1 MEIKTPHKLPGYAHF
16 TVILFAII
24 MLGTLIYIAQQIII
38 PIVLALL
45 FAILLNPIV
54 NFLNKKWR
62 IPNVIAVLFSITLL
76 FAFVGGILFF
86 IYWQA
91 ADISQEWPSIKHNFS
106 THIKSAERWIQQTFH
121 ISRYKQEQYV
131 QQTAQKSLNEGNWM
145 GNTLSSFS
153 NTFASLI
160 LIPLYTF
167 LLLLYRKLFVN
178 FLLQVVDAKNE
189 AKLIDI
195 LVNIGGIVQNYI
207 VGLIIEMAVVASL
220 TAGGLMLLG
229 VQYAI
234 LLGLITA
241 LLNLIPYIGILCAAI
256 ITIFAALINTTDPS
270 IVVKIIFMV
279 WAIQLFDNNF
289 LVPKVVG
296 NKIKINALVSIIGVI
311 VGGSLCGIA
320 GMFLALPSIAI
331 LKVIFDRIDS
341 LKPYGYLMGDDLP
354 KTVKWNSITLPNLN
368 SGIREEKPNAAE
380 KLP

>member
-1 MEIKTPHKLPGYAHF
+1 MEIKTTSKLPGYAHF
-16 TVILFAII
+16 TLILLAVVVFGA
-24 MLGTLIYIAQQIII
+24 LIYLGQQIII

-45 FAILLNPIV
+45 FAILLNPVV
-54 NFLNKKWR
+54 NFLNKKAR

-76 FAFVGGILFF
+76 FAFVGGIVFF

-91 ADISQEWPSIKHNFS
+91 ADISQEWPSIKQNFS
-106 THIKSAERWIQQTFH
+106 THIKSAERWIQETFH
-121 ISRYKQEQYV
+121 VSRYKQEQYV
-131 QQTAQKSLNEGNWM
+131 QQTAQKSLNESNWM
-145 GNTLSSFS
+145 GSTLSSFS

-167 LLLLYRKLFVN
+167 LILLYRKLFVN

-195 LVNIGGIVQNYI
+195 LVNIGSIVQNYI
-207 VGLIIEMAVVASL
+207 VGLLIEMAVVASL
-220 TAGGLMLLG
+220 TAGGLALLG

-270 IVVKIIFMV
+270 IVVKIILMV

-289 LVPKVVG
+289 LVPKIVG
-296 NKIKINALVSIIGVI
+296 NKIKINALVSIVGVI
-311 VGGSLCGIA
+311 IGGSLCGVA
-320 GMFLALPSIAI
+320 GMFLALPCIAI

-354 KTVKWNSITLPNLN
+354 KTVKWNRITLPDFN
-368 SGIREEKPNAAE
+368 SGVSKEEPKSE